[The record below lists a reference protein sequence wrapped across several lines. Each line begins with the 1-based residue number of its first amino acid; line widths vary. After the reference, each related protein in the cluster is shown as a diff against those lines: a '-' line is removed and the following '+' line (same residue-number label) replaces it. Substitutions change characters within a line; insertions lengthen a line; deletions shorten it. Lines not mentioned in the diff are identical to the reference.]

1 MSAIPKLSFRGS
13 LIGIVDDSSEW
24 RRQVR
29 NMFFSFGAKD
39 VIEARDG
46 SELLHLAAS
55 HGRPMDLI
63 LADDEME
70 PLDGFMAMRTLRS
83 SPGAPG
89 RRATAVLMP
98 GQGSVDILK
107 RALDAGYHSILPK
120 PFSAAQLSQHLQRV
134 LLRPMQ
140 WSEEG
145 DMIRPIASNAG
156 EGT

>member
-1 MSAIPKLSFRGS
+1 MSAIAKLSFRGS
-13 LIGIVDDSSEW
+13 LVGIVDDSSEW

-46 SELLHLAAS
+46 SELLHLASS
-55 HGRPMDLI
+55 HGRPMDVL
-63 LADDEME
+63 LVDDEMD

-83 SPGAPG
+83 TPGVPG

-107 RALDAGYHSILPK
+107 KALDVGYHSILPK

-134 LLRPMQ
+134 LLRPML
-140 WSEEG
+140 WSDEG
-145 DMIRPIASNAG
+145 GMLRPVTTTANDSQ
-156 EGT
+156 

>member
-63 LADDEME
+63 LVDDEME

-107 RALDAGYHSILPK
+107 RALDAGYHTILPK

-134 LLRPMQ
+134 LLRPML

-145 DMIRPIASNAG
+145 EMLRPVVSNG
-156 EGT
+156 NEGT